1 MMNIDSY
8 EYQYPPE
15 LFQLLTDAVS
25 LLCRSKPGVLAFFRS
40 AGVDKADTNDLEK
53 RVIENRSSIT
63 KREIAQTILT
73 RLCDKRGAGLG
84 TRRAV
89 LQRVVEW
96 EDFSTCWDKDQQQA
110 ELLVAKIQ
118 KYVGR
123 KDTVTRIF
131 QAGEEQRSLR
141 AEESRKKL
149 EEKQRRKRELSEVK
163 ADLSSLYS
171 QSNAQKRGK
180 MLESVLNRLFRVS
193 DMLVSEAFTL
203 TGFQG
208 EGIVEQ
214 IDGAVEIDGGLYL
227 VEMKW
232 WNEPVDV
239 EAVSRHISRLYGRA
253 VANGIFIAQPG
264 YTKAAVATCRESLR
278 DKLIILCEL
287 QEIVFLLEQE
297 KPLKEFLKAK
307 IHAAILHKSP
317 LYYALSSS

>member
-1 MMNIDSY
+1 MNIDSY

-15 LFQLLTDAVS
+15 LFQLLTDAIS
-25 LLCRSKPGVLAFFRS
+25 LLCKSKPGVLAFFRS
-40 AGVDKADTNDLEK
+40 AGVDKADMNDLER
-53 RVIENRSSIT
+53 RVIENRSSIS
-63 KREIAQTILT
+63 KREIAQTALT
-73 RLCDKRGAGLG
+73 RLCDKKGAGLG

-96 EDFSTCWDKDQQQA
+96 EDFSTCWDKDRPQA

-118 KYVGR
+118 KFVGR

-141 AEESRKKL
+141 AEESRKHL
-149 EEKQRRKRELSEVK
+149 EEKQQRKRELSEIK
-163 ADLSSLYS
+163 AELSSLYS
-171 QSNAQKRGK
+171 PSNAQKRGK
-180 MLESVLNRLFRVS
+180 TLERVLNRLFRVS

-232 WNEPVDV
+232 WKELVDV

-253 VANGIFIAQPG
+253 AVNGIFIAEPG
-264 YTKAAVATCRESLR
+264 FTKAAVTTCREALR
-278 DKLIILCEL
+278 EKLLVLCEL

-307 IHAAILHKSP
+307 IHAAGLYKNP
-317 LYYALSSS
+317 LYYALSSG